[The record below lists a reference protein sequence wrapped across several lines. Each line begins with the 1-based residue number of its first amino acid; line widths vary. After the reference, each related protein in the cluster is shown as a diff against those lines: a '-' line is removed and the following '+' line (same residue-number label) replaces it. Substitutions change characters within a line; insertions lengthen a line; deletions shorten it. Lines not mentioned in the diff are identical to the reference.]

1 MSSND
6 EPVSFL
12 QPTAKSFEPAI
23 SRTIVFVRHG
33 QYIREP
39 AEQLTILGAEQA
51 RLTATALED
60 LEIHKMFSSTMPRAK
75 QTASIISKK
84 LGLSCSANDLYCEAS
99 LPAPPF
105 FFKGDWIPDRSRKGI
120 AALKKRMEV
129 NKVRADEAF
138 DTLFKQPNKG
148 QSVHLV
154 VAHGNIIAYW
164 VGRALKMNPLNWLNL
179 EIQQCSITT
188 LRVDDSAR
196 IKLLGFSE
204 VGHIPRSKRSYM

>member
-1 MSSND
+1 MS
-6 EPVSFL
+6 
-12 QPTAKSFEPAI
+12 AFEPAI
-23 SRTIVFVRHG
+23 SRTIIFIRHG
-33 QYIREP
+33 QYTRDP
-39 AEQLTILGAEQA
+39 SEQLTILGAEQA
-51 RLTATALED
+51 RLTATTLEGLNID
-60 LEIHKMFSSTMPRAK
+60 KMFSSTMPRAK
-75 QTASIISKK
+75 QTAAIIAKK
-84 LGLSCSANDLYCEAS
+84 LDLPCAANELYCEAS
-99 LPAPPF
+99 LPAPPY

-138 DTLFKQPNKG
+138 DHLFKQPTRG
-148 QSVHLV
+148 HALHVI

-179 EIQQCSITT
+179 EIQQCSLTT

-204 VGHIPRSKRSYM
+204 VGHIPRSKRSYL